1 MAEKTTQKRGVFKRR
16 PTGRT
21 ANSKTS
27 RSSSS
32 RNKNRTQNRRPRPQP
47 HSDKKPAPINK
58 KLKIYALGGLEE
70 IGRNCTVLE
79 CGEDI
84 LIIDAGLMFPDEDMH
99 GIDYI
104 VPNISSLKGKEKNI
118 RGIIVTHG
126 HMDHIGAFPHV
137 LGPLGNPIIYTAPL
151 TAGMIKKRMEE
162 HRQAPKP
169 NIVIVKRDTEKF
181 KLGKSFAFQPFH
193 INHNISDAF
202 GAAIDTPYGKVLVTG
217 DFKFDYSPVNEEPAD
232 LQRIAM
238 FGAEKPLLLCSDST
252 DSESPGYQIS
262 EKIVGEE
269 LDRAIAS
276 SKDRIIVGTFS
287 SLLTRVQQLL
297 WAAEKN
303 DRKVMILGR
312 SMKNA
317 IDLAHELGYLKY
329 KKGIF
334 VTSDREFKT
343 LPDNKVMI
351 ICTGA
356 QGEKNAA
363 LMRIATGEHRQ
374 VSLKKKDTIIFSSSV
389 IPGNER
395 TVQSL
400 KDTLVRK
407 GAHIIHYKMMDIHA
421 GGHAKQEDL
430 KLMLRLTQPKF
441 FMPIHGNRYMLHAH
455 TDLAVEMNVPRENTM
470 IADNGQIIECDEK
483 GCRLT
488 DHKVETEY
496 VMVDGLGVGDV
507 SNVILRERQ
516 ALADDGMFV
525 VICTVRKKTG
535 QLVGNPD
542 LISRGFVYMKESK
555 DLIEKTR
562 AKVKAVV
569 QNSDPKSPA
578 FEDYL
583 KRKIRDEVGQ
593 FLYAKTHRRP
603 MVLPV
608 LIEV

>member
-1 MAEKTTQKRGVFKRR
+1 
-16 PTGRT
+16 
-21 ANSKTS
+21 
-27 RSSSS
+27 
-32 RNKNRTQNRRPRPQP
+32 
-47 HSDKKPAPINK
+47 
-58 KLKIYALGGLEE
+58 
-70 IGRNCTVLE
+70 
-79 CGEDI
+79 
-84 LIIDAGLMFPDEDMH
+84 
-99 GIDYI
+99 
-104 VPNISSLKGKEKNI
+104 EKNI